1 MSLSRVSS
9 HWASLPRRLA
19 RTAFLVALFLAPAAR
34 ADLPAAKRSEAK
46 AHFEAG
52 QRAFDVGKFDEAAKE
67 FVATYEMIGDPLLL
81 YNIAQAYRLGEKPK
95 EALFFYK
102 RYVSRVP
109 DSPLHKEVEKRIDEL
124 NTFLS
129 LRKSTTEAQP
139 THVLRPQDGQ
149 PELETHEPPPIND
162 KPATPPDNPPQKP
175 TKPMDNPPTNPPSQ
189 TEGGNGRKLMLAGI
203 GVAALGVVAL
213 AVGAAMSALAGAQ
226 SSDLENAAA
235 MHKSFDADLQSVES
249 KGKTYDTV
257 SYACYAIGGVAAAAG
272 VVLIVLGKKQSAAAP
287 TAQLAPLASPQGFGL
302 SLSGRF

>member
-1 MSLSRVSS
+1 M
-9 HWASLPRRLA
+9 
-19 RTAFLVALFLAPAAR
+19 PAAR

-139 THVLRPQDGQ
+139 THVLRPKDGQ
-149 PELETHEPPPIND
+149 PELDNPPVND
-162 KPATPPDNPPQKP
+162 KPVTPPPDNPPDKP
-175 TKPMDNPPTNPPSQ
+175 AKPVDTPPSKPPENPPPQ
-189 TEGGNGRKLMLAGI
+189 TEGNSGRKLMLAGI
-203 GVAALGVVAL
+203 GVAALGVVAV
-213 AVGAAMSALAGAQ
+213 AVGAAMSVLAGAR
-226 SSDLENAAA
+226 SSDLEQAAA
-235 MHKSFDADLQSVES
+235 MHKSFDADLQSIES
-249 KGKTYDTV
+249 KGKMYDNV
-257 SYACYAIGGVAAAAG
+257 SYAMYAVGGVAAAAG
-272 VVLIVLGKKQSAAAP
+272 VVLIVLGKKQSEAGP
-287 TAQLAPLASPQGFGL
+287 TAQLAPLASPQAVGL